1 LALILAKYFSW
12 LLQTLY
18 CKALAEIILKSNL
31 ENVVSKSFLVPACP
45 G

>member
-1 LALILAKYFSW
+1 LALISAKYFSW
-12 LLQTLY
+12 SPQTLC

>member
-12 LLQTLY
+12 SPQTLY
-18 CKALAEIILKSNL
+18 CKALAEIILKSNF
-31 ENVVSKSFLVPACP
+31 ENVVSKSFFVPACP